1 MIQQLCFRRP
11 LWTLLAAIFT
21 LIFFFTLT
29 SKAPLS
35 SSGLGRLR
43 QHGAI
48 DNIKNATLGFEKIF
62 VVGLPE
68 RTDRRDGL
76 TFQADLSNL
85 QIEFI
90 DGVKGDQIAKKAVP
104 VDEGGLKIKPAEIG
118 CWRGHM
124 NAIVEMIRQNLT
136 SVLILEDDS
145 DWDVRIHEQLR
156 DFALST
162 RALTQP
168 LAGSS
173 PNSPSYAD
181 PTFLDPSQPDPR
193 EISFDSLPN
202 TVLPRHS
209 PYGDDWDLLWVGN
222 CGLHFPFP
230 ASETIAKGRVIH
242 RDDKT
247 VAPKDNLWS
256 INKPFTLKEDYPA
269 HTRAVSHAQE
279 GVCTLGYALSHR
291 GARRIMQEV
300 ALKPVTDAYDILL
313 RFFCEGT
320 HGRKKGV
327 CLAPQ
332 PPYFHHHRPA
342 GPMAAMS
349 DIGDHEGEF
358 RKQPMT
364 DMVRWSVRLN
374 SDLII
379 DGRTDYVEQYPD
391 Q

>member
-1 MIQQLCFRRP
+1 MIQQFCLRRP
-11 LWTLLAAIFT
+11 LWSILAAVLT
-21 LIFFFTLT
+21 LTFFFSLT
-29 SKAPLS
+29 NKAQLN
-35 SSGLGRLR
+35 GAGRRGSHAAL
-43 QHGAI
+43 
-48 DNIKNATLGFEKIF
+48 DNINNATLGFEKIF

-85 QIEFI
+85 KIDFI
-90 DGVKGDQIAKKAVP
+90 DGVKGDQISKKAIP
-104 VDEGGLKIKPAEIG
+104 IGEAGLTIRPAEVG

-124 NAIVEMIRQNLT
+124 NAIAEVIRQNLT
-136 SVLILEDDS
+136 SVLILEDDA

-162 RALTQP
+162 RALIQP

-173 PNSPSYAD
+173 PSSPSYAD

-193 EISFDSLPN
+193 EISFDSLPM
-202 TVLPRHS
+202 TVPPRQS

-222 CGLHFPFP
+222 CGLHFPF
-230 ASETIAKGRVIH
+230 ASSQTIPKGRVIH
-242 RDDKT
+242 HNDKT
-247 VAPKDNLWS
+247 VAPKKDLWS
-256 INKPFTLKEDYPA
+256 INKPFTLVDDYPA

-313 RFFCEGT
+313 RFFCEGR
-320 HGRKKGV
+320 HGRRQGV
-327 CLAPQ
+327 CVAPQ

-342 GPMAAMS
+342 GPRSSMS
-349 DIGDHEGEF
+349 DIGDHGTEYNKES
-358 RKQPMT
+358 RT

-391 Q
+391 E